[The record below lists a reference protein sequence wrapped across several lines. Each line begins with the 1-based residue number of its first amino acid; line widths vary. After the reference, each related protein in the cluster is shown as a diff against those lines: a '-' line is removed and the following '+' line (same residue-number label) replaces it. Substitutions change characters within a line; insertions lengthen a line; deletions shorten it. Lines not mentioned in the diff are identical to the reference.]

1 MPEYFFE
8 LLTEEIPAWMLP
20 HPQLESRLKELSGSI
35 TINYSPRR
43 IAFVLRDLP
52 LKRED
57 QTQEERDAARRV
69 VEDRKSTRLNSS
81 HLVISYAVFC
91 SKKKKNHKTQDLR

>member
-20 HPQLESRLKELSGSI
+20 HPQLEARLKELSENI

-52 LKRED
+52 LKELSRALEP
-57 QTQEERDAARRV
+57 
-69 VEDRKSTRLNSS
+69 
-81 HLVISYAVFC
+81 
-91 SKKKKNHKTQDLR
+91 